1 MQRPLPLDPLP
12 ALARLQVTVKVQET
26 ANHEAK
32 IKRPIKMAAGP
43 LKGLERGQSVDW

>member
-12 ALARLQVTVKVQET
+12 ALARLQVTSKVQET

-32 IKRPIKMAAGP
+32 IKRLIKMAAGL
-43 LKGLERGQSVDW
+43 LKGLGRDCQ